1 MPLIKV
7 MGDSKDID
15 PRARDI
21 GVRVSKFRKA
31 AKITA
36 PHLASLLGVQKDAVN
51 RIQSGRN
58 LSQWLKLAD
67 LATLLKVTPNDLLG
81 FNSVTDREVVRAALE
96 ASYQALGLNEDEVR
110 ILAESIL
117 TVIDEPPVES
127 ANLDRV
133 TLARAQSEIEVR
145 RLLRS
150 KLAQ

>member
-1 MPLIKV
+1 MALIDS
-7 MGDSKDID
+7 MGDRKDID
-15 PRARDI
+15 ARARDI
-21 GVRVSKFRKA
+21 GARVSGFRKR

-36 PHLASLLGVQKDAVN
+36 PQLASLLGVQKDAIN

-67 LATLLKVTPNDLLG
+67 LATILNVTPNDLLG
-81 FNSVTDREVVRAALE
+81 FNSIADREIVRAALE
-96 ASYQALGLNEDEVR
+96 ASYQALGLNEEEVR

-117 TVIDEPPVES
+117 AVIDEPPVES
-127 ANLDRV
+127 TNLDRA